1 MVTPSS
7 STSLQRAINDA
18 SKLKKFATTNRC
30 GGGESFESTFAQGLN
45 LSEFGISPSL
55 SDVISKDNDDDDD
68 DDDDD
73 NDDYNGKKMPTILYQ
88 HKEQR
93 SLYRSAAEE
102 LLKIKQKE
110 RGQQQIQ
117 EKEELKMQ
125 EALQKQ
131 LKTLNDNQTKDKT
144 KNNTRSSF
152 EVVDALV
159 RMHDTDATIT
169 MLSSNKTNNN
179 KTSRKGNRRR
189 QQQQKK
195 SRMSKNN
202 YLKPS
207 FQKKKRNTKF

>member
-1 MVTPSS
+1 MASLSS
-7 STSLQRAINDA
+7 STSLQRAINNA
-18 SKLKKFATTNRC
+18 SKLKKFATTNCC
-30 GGGESFESTFAQGLN
+30 GDGGSFESTFAQGLN

-55 SDVISKDNDDDDD
+55 SGVISKDNDDDDD
-68 DDDDD
+68 
-73 NDDYNGKKMPTILYQ
+73 NDDYNGQKMSTILYQ

-93 SLYRSAAEE
+93 SSYRSAAEE

-144 KNNTRSSF
+144 KNNIRSSF

-202 YLKPS
+202 YSKPS
-207 FQKKKRNTKF
+207 FQKKKRHAKF

>member
-1 MVTPSS
+1 MATPSS

-18 SKLKKFATTNRC
+18 SKPKKFTTANRYVGC
-30 GGGESFESTFAQGLN
+30 GSFENTFAQGLN
-45 LSEFGISPSL
+45 FSEFGISPL

-68 DDDDD
+68 T
-73 NDDYNGKKMPTILYQ
+73 DDYNDKKMSTILYQ
-88 HKEQR
+88 HTEQR
-93 SLYRSAAEE
+93 SSYRSAADE

-152 EVVDALV
+152 EVADALV

-169 MLSSNKTNNN
+169 MLSSNKTNNS
-179 KTSRKGNRRR
+179 KASRKGNRRK
-189 QQQQKK
+189 QQKQKK
-195 SRMSKNN
+195 SRMSKKNFS
-202 YLKPS
+202 KPS
-207 FQKKKRNTKF
+207 FQKKKRHPKF